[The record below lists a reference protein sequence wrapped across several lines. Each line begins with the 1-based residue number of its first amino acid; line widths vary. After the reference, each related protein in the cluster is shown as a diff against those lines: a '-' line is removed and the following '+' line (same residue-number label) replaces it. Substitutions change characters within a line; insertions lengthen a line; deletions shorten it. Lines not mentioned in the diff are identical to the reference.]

1 MFVQIPAWGG
11 LQQKMDA
18 FPLAEI
24 AGLFSEVV
32 AVSVLYVKCVFK
44 IPQIDNRD
52 IFYTYLLYRHHG

>member
-1 MFVQIPAWGG
+1 
-11 LQQKMDA
+11 MDA

-24 AGLFSEVV
+24 AGLFSEAV

-52 IFYTYLLYRHHG
+52 IFYTYLLYRHNG

>member
-1 MFVQIPAWGG
+1 MDVQKI
-11 LQQKMDA
+11 MDA

-24 AGLFSEVV
+24 AGLFSEAV